1 MVDPN
6 RSSVRLLNTW
16 YPKSEH
22 RGFEVLKYYWNHLI
36 NESVLCFLLC
46 FLPCLY
52 PPKYFNYS
60 EKNFK
65 LFNFKDEGEG
75 GGSYYYIHSI
85 EIE

>member
-1 MVDPN
+1 M
-6 RSSVRLLNTW
+6 
-16 YPKSEH
+16 
-22 RGFEVLKYYWNHLI
+22 F
-36 NESVLCFLLC
+36 CFLLC

-52 PPKYFNYS
+52 PPKYFNYY

-65 LFNFKDEGEG
+65 LFFKDEWEG

>member
-1 MVDPN
+1 M
-6 RSSVRLLNTW
+6 
-16 YPKSEH
+16 
-22 RGFEVLKYYWNHLI
+22 F
-36 NESVLCFLLC
+36 CFLLC

-60 EKNFK
+60 EKKCK

-75 GGSYYYIHSI
+75 GGSYYIHSI